1 MKLTET
7 AKQNYEKWL
16 ACEKLDPPTRAELES
31 IRGNE
36 EEILGRFS
44 ASLSFGTAGL
54 RGVMA
59 AGTARL
65 NRYTVAQA
73 TQGLAQLIK
82 KKRASARGVA
92 IAYDSRNHS
101 REYAEV
107 AARVLAGNRIKVY
120 LFDDLRPTP
129 ELSFALRYLSCIAGV
144 NITAS
149 HNSKEYNGYKAYWED
164 GAQLPPD
171 HAAAVSAEIA
181 KIDIFE
187 GVKLANYKRALASDR
202 IELIGRKID
211 RAYLK
216 NVLAER
222 VCPPGIDRAAKDL
235 KIVYS
240 PLHGAG
246 WKLVPRVF
254 REMGIGGVYIVPE
267 QAKPDGNFPSVKKP
281 NPELAEVFT
290 PGIALAEKVGADLI
304 VATDPDSDR
313 VGVMSR
319 GKDGKFARISGN
331 AMGALLLDYLLTAMK
346 ETGGIPADAYAV
358 KTIVSTELF
367 SEIARK
373 NGVKVYNVLT
383 GFKFIGEVIKQ
394 HEALGRG
401 TYVLGFEES
410 YGYLKG
416 TYARDKDAVCA
427 SMLIAEMAAF
437 YRQKK
442 MTLLDALE
450 DLYARYGYYAE
461 YTENLE
467 FSGADAARKMAA
479 VTASLRRDPPKEIAG
494 SRVVSIG
501 DYLAGTLTD
510 LKTGKA
516 EATGLPSSD
525 VLRYETENGDVILVR
540 PSGTEP
546 KVKVYLLVSAKT
558 KPALDKKLAACKAAI
573 PSLVRA

>member
-1 MKLTET
+1 MVFGWDLEPENLSVESLTLIYSDT
-7 AKQNYEKWL
+7 RVKQ
-16 ACEKLDPPTRAELES
+16 
-31 IRGNE
+31 
-36 EEILGRFS
+36 
-44 ASLSFGTAGL
+44 
-54 RGVMA
+54 
-59 AGTARL
+59 
-65 NRYTVAQA
+65 
-73 TQGLAQLIK
+73 
-82 KKRASARGVA
+82 
-92 IAYDSRNHS
+92 
-101 REYAEV
+101 
-107 AARVLAGNRIKVY
+107 
-120 LFDDLRPTP
+120 
-129 ELSFALRYLSCIAGV
+129 
-144 NITAS
+144 
-149 HNSKEYNGYKAYWED
+149 
-164 GAQLPPD
+164 
-171 HAAAVSAEIA
+171 
-181 KIDIFE
+181 
-187 GVKLANYKRALASDR
+187 
-202 IELIGRKID
+202 
-211 RAYLK
+211 
-216 NVLAER
+216 
-222 VCPPGIDRAAKDL
+222 
-235 KIVYS
+235 
-240 PLHGAG
+240 
-246 WKLVPRVF
+246 
-254 REMGIGGVYIVPE
+254 
-267 QAKPDGNFPSVKKP
+267 
-281 NPELAEVFT
+281 
-290 PGIALAEKVGADLI
+290 
-304 VATDPDSDR
+304 
-313 VGVMSR
+313 SR

-346 ETGGIPADAYAV
+346 KTGGIPADAYAV

-525 VLRYETENGDVILVR
+525 VLRYKTENGDVILVR